1 MIFPQ
6 TRCSCL
12 NIHAQAAR
20 FSYSTHLKATNLTLG
35 CHGARFPK
43 SLVRRS
49 QCLQKVRRR
58 LLLGLACD
66 ILRALH
72 GLQDFARFTSRHES
86 CHWRQKLKDGSSLAK
101 MLPSMSQALRGPI
114 ISSVC
119 RLCLVSH
126 PWESYDSSFLHHSPA
141 TWYLNRSS
149 E

>member
-1 MIFPQ
+1 MLKQHASHTQLISKQQ
-6 TRCSCL
+6 TSL
-12 NIHAQAAR
+12 WAG
-20 FSYSTHLKATNLTLG
+20 S

-58 LLLGLACD
+58 LLLGLAD
-66 ILRALH
+66 ILIALH
-72 GLQDFARFTSRHES
+72 GLQDFASFTSRHGS

-101 MLPSMSQALRGPI
+101 MLPSMSQALSWPI

-126 PWESYDSSFLHHSPA
+126 PWESHDSSFLHHSPA
-141 TWYLNRSS
+141 TWYLNGSS